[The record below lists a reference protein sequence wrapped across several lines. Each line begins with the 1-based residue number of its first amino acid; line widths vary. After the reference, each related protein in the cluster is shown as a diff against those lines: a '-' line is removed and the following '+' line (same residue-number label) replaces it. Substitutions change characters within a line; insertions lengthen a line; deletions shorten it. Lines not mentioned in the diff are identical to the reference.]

1 MTTTNI
7 HTYWKSDKDL
17 LSHSVI
23 HYLYAIDQLND
34 TNGFA
39 KLSDIAKVLNIT
51 PGSTCI
57 GLKKLFKKELAISS
71 NPGKH
76 IHLTKK
82 AQKIIDQ
89 VKVNRSVLE
98 NFFIKQ
104 LHLSPEIAKAN
115 ACKIE
120 HIVDI
125 DVINA
130 LK

>member
-1 MTTTNI
+1 MQP

-34 TNGFA
+34 QKGFA
-39 KLSDIAKVLNIT
+39 KLSDIAKVLDIT

-57 GLKKLFKKELAISS
+57 GLKKLFRKELAVSS

-89 VKVNRSVLE
+89 VKVNRAVLE
-98 NFFIKQ
+98 KCFIEK
-104 LHLSPEIAKAN
+104 LHLSPEVAQAN

-120 HIVDI
+120 HII
-125 DVINA
+125 DVEVIEA

>member
-1 MTTTNI
+1 MPTRHP
-7 HTYWKSDKDL
+7 HTYWKIDKDL

-34 TNGFA
+34 EKGFA
-39 KLSDIAKVLNIT
+39 KLSDIAKVLDIT

-57 GLKKLFKKELAISS
+57 GLKKLFRKELAISS

-82 AQKIIDQ
+82 AQQIIDQ
-89 VKVNRSVLE
+89 IKINRAVLE
-98 NFFIKQ
+98 KYFLEK
-104 LHLSPEIAKAN
+104 LHLSPELAVAN

-120 HIVDI
+120 HIVDVELI
-125 DVINA
+125 DA
-130 LK
+130 LR